1 MSEKEEK
8 IVIEPTSS
16 KKTKKPI
23 IICVVAVLILII
35 LCAIL
40 ISNSKKNSGTE
51 QQSELILDEN
61 GNIDFSK
68 VQVIT
73 IKFKLQNSLGKDIEK
88 IYIRDNTNENF
99 SRELS
104 KEIKDGE
111 IVDLE
116 YGNYSPVF
124 TWDFKI
130 VFKDG
135 TETTLNSLIAAN
147 MLYDGATLELVK
159 LGESNVG
166 VENHE
171 MITFD
176 GLGEE
181 TSTEETTEEETEEET
196 DEAEPTED
204 VENVVEETNT
214 VEE

>member
-104 KEIKDGE
+104 KEIKDG
-111 IVDLE
+111 
-116 YGNYSPVF
+116 
-124 TWDFKI
+124 
-130 VFKDG
+130 